1 MLQGV
6 AMKLGLSERFI
17 DLLEYCNDFDS
28 LQVVARNMNTGENG
42 KFLLPFPVDVP
53 NAYDWEIVDFVTG
66 ERFHGEA
73 TLRRQV
79 MNLNEV
85 ECDALKRLDFL
96 PPNLGVANELY
107 AWLITVSEE
116 QAKLFVYF
124 YVDKRELSNEAM
136 RLAFESNAYPTGV
149 EYDPENKT
157 TSLRDL
163 GEYIFNERYRKD
175 SEEAGF
181 CMLVKNID
189 YIGLA
194 KGFTTPTN
202 TRFRK
207 RSVNGLRR
215 IIERRK
221 RL

>member
-1 MLQGV
+1 
-6 AMKLGLSERFI
+6 MKLGLSERFI
-17 DLLEYCNDFDS
+17 ELLENLDDFES
-28 LQVVARNMNTGENG
+28 LKVVARNTTTGG
-42 KFLLPFPVDVP
+42 IGSFFLPLPVDVP

-66 ERFHGEA
+66 ERFHGKS

-85 ECDALKRLDFL
+85 ECDALKRLDLL

-107 AWLITVSEE
+107 SWLITASEE
-116 QAKLFVYF
+116 EAKMFVYF

-136 RLAFESNAYPTGV
+136 RLAFESSAYPTGV
-149 EYDPENKT
+149 KYDPENKT